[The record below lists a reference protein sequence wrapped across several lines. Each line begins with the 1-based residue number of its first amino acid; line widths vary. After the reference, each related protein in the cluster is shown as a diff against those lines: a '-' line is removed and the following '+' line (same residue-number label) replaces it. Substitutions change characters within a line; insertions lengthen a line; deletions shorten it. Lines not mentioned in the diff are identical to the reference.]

1 MSSLTDLL
9 PQVQELS
16 ESDKRQLLKFLENN
30 LLIPK
35 VENFFVE
42 GQEYP
47 VWSPY
52 DCYEA
57 AETLMNLLETKK
69 RHD

>member
-1 MSSLTDLL
+1 MSSLADLL

-16 ESDKRQLLKFLENN
+16 EIDKRQLLKFLENS

-35 VENFFVE
+35 VEDFFVE

-47 VWSPY
+47 IWSPY
-52 DCYEA
+52 NCHEA

-69 RHD
+69 QND

>member
-1 MSSLTDLL
+1 MSSLADLL

-16 ESDKRQLLKFLENN
+16 EIDKRQLLKFLENS

-35 VENFFVE
+35 VEDFFVE

-47 VWSPY
+47 IWSPY
-52 DCYEA
+52 NCYEA

-69 RHD
+69 QND